1 MTSDLT
7 DRLRL
12 AAKPEDI
19 ASVWGLTVVRCSL
32 LRDAADEIERL
43 RERVGELEHDSQ
55 AATGGQP

>member
-1 MTSDLT
+1 MNGDVV

-12 AAKPEDI
+12 AGKPEEW

-43 RERVGELEHDSQ
+43 REGSVR
-55 AATGGQP
+55 